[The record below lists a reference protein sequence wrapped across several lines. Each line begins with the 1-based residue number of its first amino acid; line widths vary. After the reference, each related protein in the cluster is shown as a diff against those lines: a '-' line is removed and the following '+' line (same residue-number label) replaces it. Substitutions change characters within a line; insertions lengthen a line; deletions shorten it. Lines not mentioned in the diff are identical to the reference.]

1 MNRTVARR
9 AFRSWG
15 REGGSGGE
23 TVGVPSPPPRG
34 CTGASRPGPP
44 APRRPHPPPGA
55 PRRLSRP
62 SRGVGIHH
70 GAWAPSL
77 PSPPGSSA
85 LLPGFA
91 SFAFPRLP
99 APRQSDLRTQPRQ
112 RLPPRRETPPSAAL
126 LGRGRAGAP
135 AEGCRGEG
143 GVPRAAE
150 GLRWDLNLRP
160 QILSGARVGCGGSTG
175 RRSCAPEMEPLLGTR
190 APRHPFACAALPLAR
205 SQPSTGPS
213 PEDPLPFRG
222 PPQPRSPDRKSVV

>member
-1 MNRTVARR
+1 M
-9 AFRSWG
+9 
-15 REGGSGGE
+15 
-23 TVGVPSPPPRG
+23 GVPSPPPRG
-34 CTGASRPGPP
+34 CTGASRPGPR
-44 APRRPHPPPGA
+44 APRGPHPPPGA

-70 GAWAPSL
+70 GARAPSL

-112 RLPPRRETPPSAAL
+112 RLPPRRETPPPAAL
-126 LGRGRAGAP
+126 LGRGRAGTP

-143 GVPRAAE
+143 EVPRAAE

-190 APRHPFACAALPLAR
+190 APQHPCLLALHSHWRGASPLPGHCLR
-205 SQPSTGPS
+205 IPCPSGGLPS
-213 PEDPLPFRG
+213 PPAPLPW
-222 PPQPRSPDRKSVV
+222 PPSRLPSPRLVFTPFTHL